1 VLRRFP
7 DALDLSAELPQGFS
21 EYRAA
26 YADSLAY
33 TYRYWAGYL
42 RTHADDDAV
51 FVILGDHQP
60 PATVSGE
67 GVRWDVPVHVISRDV
82 ELVARLREDGFVS
95 GLTPGI
101 DSIGEIQ
108 ALAPMLLR

>member
-1 VLRRFP
+1 
-7 DALDLSAELPQGFS
+7 
-21 EYRAA
+21 
-26 YADSLAY
+26 
-33 TYRYWAGYL
+33 
-42 RTHADDDAV
+42 
-51 FVILGDHQP
+51 
-60 PATVSGE
+60 
-67 GVRWDVPVHVISRDV
+67 VHVISRDV